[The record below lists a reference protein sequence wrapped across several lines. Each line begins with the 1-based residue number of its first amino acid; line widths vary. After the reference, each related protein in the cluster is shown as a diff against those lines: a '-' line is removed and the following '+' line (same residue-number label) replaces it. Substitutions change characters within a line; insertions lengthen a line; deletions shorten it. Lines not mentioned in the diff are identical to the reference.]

1 MTAKSGD
8 APLFP
13 FGYGL
18 TGREAATPWRALPED
33 PGVAD
38 AGTDGVYFAA
48 GRATPGFSLEI
59 GDGSGS
65 GTRIATVPAQA
76 LGGRVKVTAV
86 DYGVQEGARH
96 FSLAGGGPQ
105 TIAVQAT
112 EPLDLGRQ
120 NNGDVMLVTTLRV
133 DRPVGSDVTLGVA
146 CAGACRG
153 TVAIPAAAL
162 PVGSWR
168 SIAVPFKCFG
178 KASEMTRVA
187 APFVL
192 RTALPLEISVAR
204 IATGMNADTV
214 LRCGG

>member
-1 MTAKSGD
+1 

-76 LGGRVKVTAV
+76 LGAV
-86 DYGVQEGARH
+86 A
-96 FSLAGGGPQ
+96 F
-105 TIAVQAT
+105 
-112 EPLDLGRQ
+112 
-120 NNGDVMLVTTLRV
+120 
-133 DRPVGSDVTLGVA
+133 DRTD
-146 CAGACRG
+146 
-153 TVAIPAAAL
+153 
-162 PVGSWR
+162 
-168 SIAVPFKCFG
+168 
-178 KASEMTRVA
+178 SEQ
-187 APFVL
+187 
-192 RTALPLEISVAR
+192 I
-204 IATGMNADTV
+204 
-214 LRCGG
+214 